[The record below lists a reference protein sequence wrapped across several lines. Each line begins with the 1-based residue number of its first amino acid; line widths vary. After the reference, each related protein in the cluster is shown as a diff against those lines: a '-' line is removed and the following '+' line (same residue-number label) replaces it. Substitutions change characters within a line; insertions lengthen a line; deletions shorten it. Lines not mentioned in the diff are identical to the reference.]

1 MNTFF
6 KNFAL
11 LAASTLLLTTAACN
25 LKKEEPVTDSTVTAD
40 AQADSAASANA
51 GKNEAFAPDQLSRD
65 AFNKA
70 ALRLNLPLFWM
81 YEETPNNTVRPEIL
95 TTLNF
100 YPTSETFVWKD
111 KDGNFTQAFKDAYM
125 QLVQILKD
133 PTQGHTLDASEA
145 ERLKNVAAELDQAA
159 VTVIRTDFSAS
170 DETEKAFVKA
180 MLKVSTLIDKLY
192 AQQIG
197 LDVAMSQIPETDVLS
212 RSMARRNWGIRALS
226 PQMSKVSNNSAL
238 PGNVRIPVGVYPENL
253 QADPN
258 FCQTIAE
265 NPRAQHLL
273 TPFTVV
279 IQEGEKLKAI
289 PYNEYYK
296 TDMTAI
302 SNALKEAAKTLEGNA
317 KEAALRAYLLAAAES
332 FLTNNWEPADEAWAA
347 MNSHNSKWYVR
358 VAPDETYWEP
368 CSRKAGFHQTFAR
381 INPDALQ
388 WQEKIT
394 PIQQEMENRLAA
406 LAGSPYT
413 ARQVSFHLP
422 DFIDIIANAGDD
434 RDPFG
439 ATIGQSLP
447 NWGPVANEGR
457 GRTVAMSNLYTD
469 PDSLRDRK
477 NLASSLFTDKDMAL
491 LQDASGPGL
500 LSTIIHEATHNLG
513 PSHEYKVNDKI
524 DDDIFGGGLATLAE
538 ELKAQSGALWFLKM
552 FVEKGIISQEIAE
565 KSYADSVYWIFG
577 QISRGLTDA
586 DGHIQPYPQLAAIQ
600 LGMML
605 EDGAVTFDP
614 EAMAANGKDKGAFI
628 LHMEK
633 MPACVDR
640 IMSEITK
647 IKATGNKDAL
657 VALQTKHIQSA
668 AIPFSQI
675 SERMLRLPK
684 TSFVYSI
691 RFEP

>member
-1 MNTFF
+1 MKTRI
-6 KNFAL
+6 KTLAILAATTAL
-11 LAASTLLLTTAACN
+11 LTAPGCN
-25 LKKEEPVTDSTVTAD
+25 AKKEAPVTDSAQTVE
-40 AQADSAASANA
+40 AQATDQAAAEKKDEVA
-51 GKNEAFAPDQLSRD
+51 LDRLTRD
-65 AFNKA
+65 EFNRA
-70 ALRLNLPLFWM
+70 ALRLNLPIFWM
-81 YEETPNNTVRPEIL
+81 HEDTPNKTVRPEIL

-100 YPTSETFVWKD
+100 YPTSDTFVWKD
-111 KDGNFTQAFKDAYM
+111 KDGKFTPAFMDAYN
-125 QLVQILKD
+125 QLVTILAD
-133 PTQGHTLDASEA
+133 PAQGRTLDANEA
-145 ERLKNVAAELDQAA
+145 QRLKNVASELDQAA
-159 VTVIRTDFSAS
+159 VTVIRTDFSSA
-170 DETEKAFVKA
+170 DDNEKAFVKA
-180 MLKVSTLIDKLY
+180 MLKVGTLIDALY

-197 LDVAMSQIPETDVLS
+197 LDLALTKIPENDVLS
-212 RSMARRNWGIRALS
+212 RSMARRNWGIKALS
-226 PQMSKVSNNSAL
+226 PQMSKVQNASAL
-238 PGNVRIPVGVYPENL
+238 AGDVRIPVGVYPDTL
-253 QADPN
+253 QSDPN
-258 FCQTIAE
+258 FCQTLAE
-265 NPRAQHLL
+265 APNAQHLL

-296 TDMTAI
+296 TDMKAI
-302 SNALKEAAKTLEGNA
+302 SDALKEAAKVLESNA
-317 KEAALRAYLLAAAES
+317 NETALRTYLTAAAES
-332 FLTNNWEPADEAWAA
+332 FLTNDWEPANEAWAA

-394 PIQQEMENRLAA
+394 PIQQEMEERIAT
-406 LAGSPYT
+406 LAGEPYK

-422 DFIDIIANAGDD
+422 DFIDIISNSGDD

-469 PDSLRDRK
+469 PDSLNDRK
-477 NLASSLFTDKDMAL
+477 TLASSLFTEKDIVL
-491 LQDASGPGL
+491 INDAVGPGL
-500 LSTIIHEATHNLG
+500 LGTIIHEATHNLG
-513 PSHEYKVNDKI
+513 PAHEYKVNDKV
-524 DDDIFGGGLATLAE
+524 DDDIFGGGLATMAE
-538 ELKAQSGALWFLKM
+538 EFKAQSGALWFLKM

-614 EAMAANGKDKGAFI
+614 EALAANGKDKGAFI
-628 LHMEK
+628 INMEK
-633 MPACVDR
+633 MPACVER

-647 IKATGNKDAL
+647 IKATGDKDAL
-657 VALQTKHIQSA
+657 VKLQTKHIDGT
-668 AIPFSQI
+668 AIPFSLI
-675 SERMLRLPK
+675 SERMLRVPK

-691 RFEP
+691 NFEK